1 MIAVAGVLNR
11 PTGLRLSSSWGTE
24 IRAGQA
30 SLAGAAEDVPAGL
43 GSQKGDSATD
53 SVRVASDTAVVLQ
66 LVPSPTDPSPVTPL
80 EQLVALQDAELRLL
94 AHAIGDHLA
103 AELVERVRDLRAR
116 QAELLPHV

>member
-1 MIAVAGVLNR
+1 MDR
-11 PTGLRLSSSWGTE
+11 T
-24 IRAGQA
+24 
-30 SLAGAAEDVPAGL
+30 L
-43 GSQKGDSATD
+43 GHGYGDSATD

-66 LVPSPTDPSPVTPL
+66 LVPSPTTVPSPVTPL

-103 AELVERVRDLRAR
+103 AELVERVLELRAR